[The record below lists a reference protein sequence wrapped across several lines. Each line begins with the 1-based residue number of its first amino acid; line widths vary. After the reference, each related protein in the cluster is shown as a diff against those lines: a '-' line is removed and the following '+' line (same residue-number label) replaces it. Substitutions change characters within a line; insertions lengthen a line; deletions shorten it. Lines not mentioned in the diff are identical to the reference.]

1 MPEAAR
7 ISDPTNHA
15 GIVIGPGYPTVII
28 NGMPAAV
35 VGDLHICG
43 LEVTPPH
50 LPSQFIIGSA
60 TVMIGGQPALRVGDV
75 AGCGAEISNGSPDVI
90 IG

>member
-15 GIVIGPGYPTVII
+15 GIVIGPGCPTVII
-28 NGMPAAV
+28 DGMPAAV

-43 LEVTPPH
+43 LKVPIH
-50 LPSQFIIGSA
+50 LPSQFIVGSA
-60 TVMIGGQPALRVGDV
+60 TVMIGGKPALRVGDV
-75 AGCGAEISNGSPDVI
+75 AGCGANISDGSPDVI

>member
-15 GIVIGPGYPTVII
+15 GIVIGPGCPTVII
-28 NGMPAAV
+28 DGMPAAV
-35 VGDLHICG
+35 AGDLHICG
-43 LEVTPPH
+43 LKITPPH
-50 LPSQFIIGSA
+50 LPSSFPMGSS
-60 TVMIGGQPALRVGDV
+60 TVMIGGKPALRVGDV
-75 AGCGAEISNGSPDVI
+75 AGCGANISDGSPDVI